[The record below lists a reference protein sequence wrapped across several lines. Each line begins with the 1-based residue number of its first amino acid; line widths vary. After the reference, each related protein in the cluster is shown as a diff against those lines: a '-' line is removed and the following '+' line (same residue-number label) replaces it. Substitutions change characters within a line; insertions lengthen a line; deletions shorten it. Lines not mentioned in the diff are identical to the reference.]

1 MAADTARLRARDSDR
16 ADVCGLLDAALADG
30 QLSASE
36 HTARTKSAMTAAS
49 FADLDRLVGDLQIPG
64 DMVDAP
70 VVRGVPRRARRW
82 WIPAAA
88 VLVAAVLGTAS
99 GCVASAVDE
108 ATGPPTPDL
117 TTGSGLAY
125 FIANYRAEYGDTVT
139 DDLTVYPGYAV
150 FHRSPGNP
158 VRSQYYHFDGD
169 FSTFGSESSR
179 KPSTPTLDF
188 GTVDLPR
195 LAGLLAGAVRS
206 LKIAN
211 GQINH
216 VNFEFPP
223 GSDKDPKPYVRIY
236 VRNEAEDSGFMTVAF
251 DGEVLDVRPPNG

>member
-1 MAADTARLRARDSDR
+1 MASNDVRARDSDR

-30 QLSASE
+30 QLSRSE
-36 HTARTKSAMTAAS
+36 HAARTKSAMNAAS

-82 WIPAAA
+82 WIP
-88 VLVAAVLGTAS
+88 VAAVLAAALLGAGA
-99 GCVASAVDE
+99 GCVASTVDE
-108 ATGPPTPDL
+108 ATGPPLPDL
-117 TTGSGLAY
+117 TTGPGLAY
-125 FIANYRAEYGDTVT
+125 LLAHFRAEYGSTVT
-139 DDLTVYPGYAV
+139 DDLTVYPEYAV

-158 VRSQYYHFDGD
+158 VRSQYYQFDGD

-179 KPSTPTLDF
+179 KPSTPTFDI
-188 GTVDLPR
+188 GAVDMPR

-206 LKIAN
+206 VKIAN
-211 GQINH
+211 GRISH
-216 VNFEFPP
+216 VNFQFDP
-223 GSDKDPKPYVRIY
+223 GSDKDPKPYVRIF
-236 VRNEAEDSGFMTVAF
+236 VNNEAQDSGYMTVAF